1 MTDGLRSA
9 TIFCL
14 SADLPA
20 SIPNP
25 AHIDHL
31 DPATLIGADASRE
44 RCFVRKL
51 SAAGATLRLLETNVE
66 DGDRF
71 TLELENGQVIE
82 GEISWIDED
91 EAGFLFDAPIDVV
104 GALARNLA
112 HLPAERRSVPRVEL
126 HQTVSI
132 RRGNKVEFAR
142 TRDVSQAG
150 VGIDMEFALAPDEE
164 VQIAFDGLHPI
175 VGQVRWSQGRHAG
188 IAFES
193 ELGWQIL
200 MPWLRQAQNRPS
212 RIHTIRTLG
221 IHEEEKGFGLKADKA
236 ALHLDAPGRVR
247 EGARWWNVR
256 VRSLTFGL
264 VEFEADASIEKGTP
278 LWITLPGTTG
288 WPATVIEAD
297 QGRYLA
303 EFRIPLRQHELD
315 RIAARDI

>member
-20 SIPNP
+20 LIPNR
-25 AHIDHL
+25 AEADQL
-31 DPATLIGADASRE
+31 DPATLIGEKGRE

-51 SAAGATLRLLETNVE
+51 SAAGATLRLHAAVE
-66 DGDRF
+66 EGDRF
-71 TLELENGQVIE
+71 TLELDNGQTID
-82 GEISWIDED
+82 GEISWVDED
-91 EAGFLFDAPIDVV
+91 ESGFLFDTPIDVV

-112 HLPAERRSVPRVEL
+112 HLPAERRRVPRVEL

-132 RRGNKVEFAR
+132 RRGNKVQFAR

-150 VGIDMEFALAPDEE
+150 VGIEAEFPLEPDEE
-164 VQIAFDGLHPI
+164 VQIAFDGLRPI
-175 VGQVRWSQGRHAG
+175 EGQVRWSNGQHAG
-188 IAFES
+188 IAFDS
-193 ELGWQIL
+193 ELGWQVL
-200 MPWLRQAQNRPS
+200 MPWLRQVQNRPS
-212 RIHTIRTLG
+212 RIHAIRHLG
-221 IHEEEKGFGLKADKA
+221 IHEEEKGFGLKADKT
-236 ALHLDAPGRVR
+236 ALHLDAPGSVR

-256 VRSLTFGL
+256 VRSLTPGL
-264 VEFEADASIEKGTP
+264 VEFEADASIDKGTP

-315 RIAARDI
+315 RIAARDL